1 MQPGIVGLRGALMA
15 AWEDDLRA
23 VRQDSFDVGR
33 GREPLVFIQRFY
45 RLISDLRPQIQ
56 RAWGPTGHVHVVDS
70 PEIGGPGPRVSQSRI
85 RLRNH
90 GEFVSVELFA
100 YANGASHPNRGAGLD
115 RDIRVAEMEPLAY
128 VNEMYRTAVDF
139 LQVALTLDL
148 VLAGSQ
154 WLYEHLAAVQFVT
167 TGSWAS
173 VGEIYR
179 RVAREFAVA
188 DSFESMLVRVGPRPD
203 AEPANGS
210 HGANGSADSVEMRL
224 TVEQLQRTLDAQPDL
239 ENFVRLVQVAVAADQ
254 GDRRVTSEEIAESLQ
269 LDGLAITKLGR
280 LLAQSPDIG
289 REVELSADFHS
300 WSFLPSYNVHFFRR
314 VHATDDFLAIERTL
328 LPRAAAEGTTTTS
341 PGGTAFKLDDGTT
354 LPDGTVT
361 FLMTD
366 VVESTLMWL
375 QGRSAM
381 YQAMRRHDLLLTSA
395 IEANG
400 GVVLKER
407 GEGDSFFAVFQRAT
421 DAVAAALEGQQA
433 VQSEEWPQGVA
444 LSVRMAVLTGEA
456 DAADRDYRSPA
467 VNRCAKLRRR
477 AVGRQVLVSETTY
490 SIVADILRDDIQ
502 LVSVGKRLLE
512 GHERPEE
519 IYVLQHPD
527 VKLELEVAPDEMVP
541 TLSVLPGVEEQP
553 AG

>member
-1 MQPGIVGLRGALMA
+1 MA
-15 AWEDDLRA
+15 AWEEDLRA

-33 GREPLVFIQRFY
+33 GREPLVFTQRFY
-45 RLISDLRPQIQ
+45 GLISGVRPQIQ
-56 RAWGPTGHVHVVDS
+56 RAWGPGGHVHVVDS
-70 PEIGGPGPRVSQSRI
+70 PEVGGPGPRVSQSRI

-90 GEFVSVELFA
+90 GEFVSVELFS
-100 YANGASHPNRGAGLD
+100 YAHGASRPNRAAGLD
-115 RDIRVAEMEPLAY
+115 RDIRVAELDSLAY
-128 VNEMYRTAVDF
+128 VTELYRTAVDF
-139 LQVALTLDL
+139 LQTALNVDL
-148 VLAGSQ
+148 VLGGSQ
-154 WLYEHLAAVQFVT
+154 WLYEHAAAAHFVRTGRWGSLA
-167 TGSWAS
+167 
-173 VGEIYR
+173 EIYR
-179 RVAREFAVA
+179 QVAREFAVS
-188 DSFESMLVRVGPRPD
+188 DSFESMLTLVAPNAGPQS
-203 AEPANGS
+203 ANGS
-210 HGANGSADSVEMRL
+210 HPSTGDADREEMRL
-224 TVEQLQRTLDAQPDL
+224 TLEQLQRTLDVQPDL
-239 ENFVRLVQVAVAADQ
+239 ENFVRLVQVAVAADHA
-254 GDRRVTSEEIAESLQ
+254 DRRVTSQEIAQSLH
-269 LDGLAITKLGR
+269 LDSLAVTKLGR
-280 LLAQSPDIG
+280 LLAQSPDVA
-289 REVELSADFHS
+289 RDLELSADFDS

-314 VHATDDFLAIERTL
+314 AHAIDDLLAIERTL
-328 LPRAAAEGTTTTS
+328 LPRAAADGASATS
-341 PGGTAFKLDDGTT
+341 RDLTSFKVDDATT

-375 QGRSAM
+375 QSRASM
-381 YQAMRRHDLLLTSA
+381 YQAMRRHDQLLSSA

-407 GEGDSFFAVFQRAT
+407 GEGDSFFAVFQRAS
-421 DAVAAALEGQQA
+421 DAVVAALEGQQA
-433 VQSEEWPQGVA
+433 IESEEWPQGIA
-444 LSVRMAVLTGEA
+444 FSVRMAVLTGEA

-527 VKLELEVAPDEMVP
+527 VKLELEVSPDEVFP